1 MAPEVIACETTTEEM
16 YGSSADIWS
25 LGMLCL
31 LSVTYLMP
39 KLSLHHRD
47 NTCLPQRVNTLIRV
61 SMY

>member
-25 LGMLCL
+25 LGLLCL

-47 NTCLPQRVNTLIRV
+47 V
-61 SMY
+61 SVYLL